1 MANID
6 KLIANQDWFSLSML
20 ADKGIYIPDKKLS
33 NMLFDDN
40 ISKDSIFLHLL
51 NSMPL
56 SPKII
61 EILIIKDFN
70 LIDIILN
77 QKIPEN
83 LFIKYDKV
91 FRCYIRELLISQ
103 TLSEEY
109 IEDNLALIKSHILI
123 LELVRYQKLSES
135 FIKKH
140 ETYFSSTIIMGML
153 ISYQLLSKEYITYL
167 INKYNPKVCDD
178 FDFIDINIETDLD
191 PYWQYKSAD
200 ERLEIIKK
208 SGLYEIEGDYVL
220 AYKSIRKN
228 GYSKFNFQYKYE
240 VGLYYTSKADYNTLN
255 NASYG
260 FSSWTLKHVL
270 TKYYNW
276 HENKIIKIKIH
287 KSEIAALV
295 HNDTKIRSTALYAI
309 KEIKYPILLYI
320 FNSII
325 NIFKRKKW

>member
-6 KLIANQDWFSLSML
+6 KLIANQKWLSLEIL
-20 ADKGIYIPDKKLS
+20 ADKGIYIPEEKLS
-33 NMLFDDN
+33 HILLDDN
-40 ISKDSIFLHLL
+40 IFKNHYFFHLL

-61 EILIIKDFN
+61 EILIIKNFN
-70 LIDIILN
+70 LINIIPN

-91 FRCYIRELLISQ
+91 FRYYFRELLISQ

-109 IEDNLALIKSHILI
+109 IEDNLELIQRRSLK

-140 ETYFSSTIIMGML
+140 ETYFSSTLLIGML
-153 ISYQLLSKEYITYL
+153 ISHQLLSKEYITYL

-178 FDFIDINIETDLD
+178 FDIIDINIETDLD

-260 FSSWTLKHVL
+260 FSSWTLKYVL
-270 TKYYNW
+270 ENYYYSSS
-276 HENKIIKIKIH
+276 NKIVKVKIH
-287 KSEIAALV
+287 KSELAALV
-295 HNDTKIRSTALYAI
+295 HNDNKIRSTAFYVI
-309 KEIKYPILLYI
+309 KEIKFPILLNI

-325 NIFKRKKW
+325 NIFKRKK